1 MEAMTFVASKN
12 YLPQPALAPCPSRG
26 LEVRYFY
33 LFGHDPACEIWK
45 QGNRVYPPPFLVSR
59 ADRTKDDTILRVGDT
74 LNGATISKYDLPKWG
89 FSDPGHN
96 TWTALLQF
104 IAEFGDV
111 DEYKIVLTIQKI
123 IPKQDTQWDGRIV
136 FLRSL
141 VAGDTIVPVPN
152 QSGSEER
159 FKEVLELREI
169 AEQLMGLAKIIEAFE
184 GLMMDLIWGL
194 TGGWEVKEATKIGEK
209 YVARTVYRQAVKYMR
224 PKFAAIAKAYVE
236 AAVKEW
242 AKQIFKK
249 IGVAIREA
257 AAGGLVT
264 NTGIRQD
271 GVITVDQIR
280 LLQSSKKL
288 EEARDHSKVDWEKV
302 HAAAM
307 EKALEPFWK
316 LFKDSPIATGVLR
329 RAVNTSADFIE
340 KFFFKIGF
348 LYVLQKAEAGVGA
361 IINKLISD
369 LTSEWIANVMSSG
382 KPASEAEVER
392 LAASKL
398 DHSLY
403 DRVKQWFEDN
413 WEKLAK
419 NGLKSIESDF
429 IKAVRGTT
437 GASAGA
443 K

>member
-1 MEAMTFVASKN
+1 M
-12 YLPQPALAPCPSRG
+12 
-26 LEVRYFY
+26 
-33 LFGHDPACEIWK
+33 
-45 QGNRVYPPPFLVSR
+45 YPPPFLVSR

-329 RAVNTSADFIE
+329 RAVNTCADFIE